1 MKSCG
6 LFRKGERY
14 KFAFGLKSWEY
25 KKKGKSGKPGFTAAR
40 FLSRFT

>member
-14 KFAFGLKSWEY
+14 KFDFGLKAWIY
-25 KKKGKSGKPGFTAAR
+25 KKKGEKREAGNAAAR